1 MNVTRRFIGA
11 ALALSISVA
20 GALPAAAQ
28 SATQGLSSESVIET
42 IKERGVIKIGL
53 SLFVPWSMRDKNGD
67 LIGFEL
73 DVGRKLAEDMGVEVE
88 FKPTAWDGIIPALLS
103 KKFDV
108 IVTGMVMKPKRNLTV
123 NFTRPYA
130 YLKVGMA
137 ANKKKAEGDGLKTLE
152 DWNNSKVI
160 LTIKRGTAP
169 GETAGRLFPKAKL
182 RQFDDDAQALQDVLN
197 GNAHGFLTSE
207 PKPTN
212 YVLDSPDVLY
222 HPFGIGPW
230 DPTASVIAVRK
241 GDPDALNFLNNWI
254 RYRTLDRWLQTTHDK
269 WFKTRDWQKLIK

>member
-1 MNVTRRFIGA
+1 MSRLLTKIVKIPA
-11 ALALSISVA
+11 VVLAVFLTGMQIAHA
-20 GALPAAAQ
+20 GVIEDVQKRGKLIV
-28 SATQGLSSESVIET
+28 GLST
-42 IKERGVIKIGL
+42 
-53 SLFVPWSMRDKNGD
+53 FVPWAMRAKNGD
-67 LIGFEL
+67 LIGFEI
-73 DVGRKLAEDMGVEVE
+73 DVANQLAADMGVEVE
-88 FKPTAWDGIIPALLS
+88 FQPTAFDGIIPALLS
-103 KKFDV
+103 KKFDM
-108 IVTGMVMKPKRNLTV
+108 IVTGMALKPKRNLSV
-123 NFTRPYA
+123 NFTNPYA

-137 ANKKKAEGDGLKTLE
+137 ANKAKAEKDGLKTLE
-152 DWNNSKVI
+152 DWNSSNVI

-169 GETAGRLFPKAKL
+169 GETVARLFPKAKL

-230 DPTASVIAVRK
+230 DPTASSIAVRK

-254 RYRTLDRWLQTTHDK
+254 LYRTLDNWLPKTHDK
-269 WFKTRDWQKLIK
+269 WFKTRDWQSLIK

>member
-1 MNVTRRFIGA
+1 MKNFLRR
-11 ALALSISVA
+11 
-20 GALPAAAQ
+20 
-28 SATQGLSSESVIET
+28 
-42 IKERGVIKIGL
+42 VIKFPVLILLATFL
-53 SLFVPWSMRDKNGD
+53 SGQVAHAGTIEDIQKRGKMIVGVATFVPWAMRAKSGE
-67 LIGFEL
+67 LIGFEI
-73 DVGRKLAEDMGVEVE
+73 DVANKMAQDIGVEVE
-88 FKPTAWDGIIPALLS
+88 FRPTALDGIIPALLS
-103 KKFDV
+103 KKFDL
-108 IVTGMVMKPKRNLTV
+108 IITGMALKPKRNLAV
-123 NFTRPYA
+123 NFTEPYA
-130 YLKVGMA
+130 FLKVGMA
-137 ANKKKAEGDGLKTLE
+137 ANKAKAEKDGLKTLE